1 MNHLLILIID
11 FSRTIKFQSSK
22 NSSNKRVAAEEII
35 ELDDSFATEEKK
47 PCLISNVITNKP
59 TAKSNKLNTLSIGV
73 IQNRSKLTNIV
84 KTKTTEVETPLSA
97 PVAVTASALP
107 STVTSA
113 GNSLSLL
120 GAYSDSDNS
129 NDSS

>member
-1 MNHLLILIID
+1 MNYLFILIIE

-35 ELDDSFATEEKK
+35 ELDDSFAIEEKK
-47 PCLISNVITNKP
+47 PCLISNVIATKP
-59 TAKSNKLNTLSIGV
+59 IGKSNKLNTLNIGV

-84 KTKTTEVETPLSA
+84 KTKTTEVENPFPT
-97 PVAVTASALP
+97 PVAVTTSVLS

-129 NDSS
+129 NESS

>member
-47 PCLISNVITNKP
+47 PCLISNVIANKP